1 MMDGYLIT
9 DPPDYP
15 APQESLCSR
24 IFATLTALLRRIFL
38 IERFYPRRNF
48 EESYNNAT
56 TAVHDAFEL
65 ERVRNFRLYF
75 ILYKKIFDMSDQSQG
90 KFSSRKASLL
100 QCIVLPWQL
109 LFQALIGNLST
120 CIGSRDPPTGSARG
134 TAYSRGT
141 TDTARY

>member
-1 MMDGYLIT
+1 
-9 DPPDYP
+9 
-15 APQESLCSR
+15 
-24 IFATLTALLRRIFL
+24 
-38 IERFYPRRNF
+38 
-48 EESYNNAT
+48 
-56 TAVHDAFEL
+56 
-65 ERVRNFRLYF
+65 
-75 ILYKKIFDMSDQSQG
+75 MSDQSQG
-90 KFSSRKASLL
+90 KFSSRKARSEIVVGEDDDSEIYELSSSLL